1 MSEVVIGWCARC
13 WAGLGLENL
22 YLGRN
27 DTLYT
32 HLGCFG
38 GKGRAGGGGRATGNA
53 SQMSGFPIRQAVP
66 VGLWARFC
74 SWARWAWFFIEK
86 KVYCSIYSVFTYNL
100 LFQKIVSRREWMDAM
115 KLVRMTTSKLGRHSR
130 LGLLGLGFAPGSA
143 GLGFS

>member
-38 GKGRAGGGGRATGNA
+38 GPAGAGGSRRASGRA
-53 SQMSGFPIRQAVP
+53 SQMSGFQIRQVVP
-66 VGLWARFC
+66 VGLARARFC
-74 SWARWAWFFIEK
+74 SWARWARFFIEK
-86 KVYCSIYSVFTYNL
+86 NMYCSTHGVFTYNL
-100 LFQKIVSRREWMDAM
+100 PFLKSLGKWEWMDGIGW
-115 KLVRMTTSKLGRHSR
+115 VRMTSSQLGKHSH
-130 LGLLGLGFAPGSA
+130 LGLGFGAGIA
-143 GLGFS
+143 GLV